1 MRLGT
6 YGCCRR
12 AHDVMMKTLILKIS
26 VLSSGVVLLDGRPID
41 PDRLEKALED
51 AKEKNGAVAY
61 YSEATPAG
69 PSAQAATTM
78 SLIIKHKLPIRLS
91 RTPDFADRPSA
102 GGLPQPKIT
111 ASQPH
116 TTSVAKTP
124 SVETHGDMEK
134 IFANV
139 RRTAQG
145 TRGLRCLVIV
155 RPDLQ
160 YLVLPALTETPEI
173 ATRAADL
180 ERLIPSEVKRNVAVI
195 GHTGFTSEE
204 LEGSPVPSI
213 KAASRSIPFLGLLM
227 SLSHIGHAVWVFEGH
242 PSALAAGCRDADVLI
257 VDGGMLSLLQQ
268 SWVTTA
274 SAAMRNANILVH

>member
-1 MRLGT
+1 
-6 YGCCRR
+6 
-12 AHDVMMKTLILKIS
+12 MKPLIVKIR
-26 VLSSGVVLLDGRPID
+26 VLSAGVVLLDGRPID

-111 ASQPH
+111 ASSQPH

-124 SVETHGDMEK
+124 SVETHGDIEK
-134 IFANV
+134 LFENV

-145 TRGLRCLVIV
+145 TRGQR
-155 RPDLQ
+155 
-160 YLVLPALTETPEI
+160 
-173 ATRAADL
+173 
-180 ERLIPSEVKRNVAVI
+180 
-195 GHTGFTSEE
+195 
-204 LEGSPVPSI
+204 
-213 KAASRSIPFLGLLM
+213 FLD
-227 SLSHIGHAVWVFEGH
+227 I
-242 PSALAAGCRDADVLI
+242 
-257 VDGGMLSLLQQ
+257 
-268 SWVTTA
+268 
-274 SAAMRNANILVH
+274 